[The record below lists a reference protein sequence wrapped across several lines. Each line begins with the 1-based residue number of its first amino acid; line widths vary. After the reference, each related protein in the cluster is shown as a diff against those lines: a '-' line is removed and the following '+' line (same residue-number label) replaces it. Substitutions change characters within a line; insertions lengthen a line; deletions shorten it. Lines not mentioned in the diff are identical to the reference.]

1 MYFCNF
7 VTPFLKDFKSKF
19 NFTKG
24 HIKGNLGDLN
34 PFLNKIY
41 VGSSNEFEILLQSLF
56 ANTLVNVYG
65 IKGIGKTKFLK
76 EFLRRSLRLNF
87 IDKV

>member
-41 VGSSNEFEILLQSLF
+41 VGSSNNFEILL
-56 ANTLVNVYG
+56 
-65 IKGIGKTKFLK
+65 
-76 EFLRRSLRLNF
+76 
-87 IDKV
+87 